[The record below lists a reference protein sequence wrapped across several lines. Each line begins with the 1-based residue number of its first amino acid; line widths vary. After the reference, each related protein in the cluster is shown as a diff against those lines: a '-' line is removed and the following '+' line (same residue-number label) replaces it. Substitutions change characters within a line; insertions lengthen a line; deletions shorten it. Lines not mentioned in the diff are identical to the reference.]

1 MNKHKTGRNVGL
13 LSVCQALA
21 QTQMV
26 LVFSVSAIIG
36 ATLAPERLF
45 LSLPWVG
52 DTAID
57 GKVLAT
63 VPISL
68 QFITM
73 TLSTVPAA
81 QLMKRIGRA
90 RGFIAF
96 LIFGSFGGGLA
107 LYSLFVQDFWL
118 FCLGSV
124 LFGSSAGSN
133 QQFRFAAVDAAEE
146 SFKSRAVSLTMAG
159 GVFAGIAGPTISTF
173 SYDMLAPVTYA
184 GAFAAIIVM
193 QAVMIAALLFTDIPP
208 ASVEEARGP
217 ARPLAEIAT
226 QPKFVVAVLSGMLGY
241 GVMNFVMLSTPLV
254 IKDHPLHS
262 LPEVNDVIMWHVL
275 GMFAPSFLTGW
286 LIKRYGDI
294 NIIAAGALA
303 SLACVFI
310 NLSGESIWH
319 FRVALALVG
328 VGWNFMF
335 IGGTTLLIQT
345 YAPAEKAKV
354 QGVNDFFVFGM
365 VALCSLG
372 AGATYQFVG
381 WQAINLA
388 VIPALVLVLAANLW
402 LRVRRVPAAA

>member
-1 MNKHKTGRNVGL
+1 MNKQQTTRNVGL

-36 ATLAPERLF
+36 ATLAPN
-45 LSLPWVG
+45 P
-52 DTAID
+52 A
-57 GKVLAT
+57 LAT

-73 TLSTVPAA
+73 CLSTVPAA

-96 LIFGSFGGGLA
+96 LLFGSIGGALA

-133 QQFRFAAVDAAEE
+133 QQFRFAAVDAAPED
-146 SFKSRAVSLTMAG
+146 FKSRAVSLTMAG
-159 GVFAGIAGPTISTF
+159 GVFAGFAGPTISTF
-173 SYDMLAPVTYA
+173 SYDLLAPVLYA
-184 GAFAAIIVM
+184 GAFAAIMVM
-193 QAVMIAALLFTDIPP
+193 QIIMIVALLFTDIPP
-208 ASVEEARGP
+208 ASEAETNGP
-217 ARPLAEIAT
+217 TRPILEIAS
-226 QPKFVVAVLSGMLGY
+226 QPKFVVALLAAMLGY

-275 GMFAPSFLTGW
+275 GMFAPSFFTGW
-286 LIKRYGDI
+286 LIRRYGDI
-294 NIIAAGALA
+294 SVITAGALA

-310 NLSGESIWH
+310 NLAGDSIWH
-319 FRVALALVG
+319 FRVALGLVG

-345 YAPAEKAKV
+345 YRPAEKAKV

-365 VALCSLG
+365 VAVCSLG

-381 WQAINLA
+381 WEAINLA
-388 VIPALVLVLAANLW
+388 VIPALVIVLLAAVW
-402 LRVRRVPAAA
+402 LRVRRVTAAA